1 MQKIENYDF
10 FLFTQLWLEVNGPS
24 DEPYDYLFPM
34 LLQDFHRFE
43 ESRWNT
49 DSKPLYECILDYLKR
64 PKLLGMAGSEGHLP
78 DVVDKYNALLEE
90 LQPDGIL
97 MLVEQWLD
105 EPQSYSLVNF
115 IEASFEKRGIE
126 LPY

>member
-1 MQKIENYDF
+1 MQKVENYDF

-34 LLQDFHRFE
+34 LLRDFHRFE
-43 ESRWNT
+43 ESKWNT

-64 PKLLGMAGSEGHLP
+64 PQYLGLACVTGHSP
-78 DVVDKYNALLEE
+78 DTIDKYNALLEM
-90 LQPDGIL
+90 LQPAGVL
-97 MLVEQWLD
+97 MQVERWLD
-105 EPQSYSLVNF
+105 EPQSYSLVRF
-115 IEASFEKRGIE
+115 IEANLEENDIA

>member
-1 MQKIENYDF
+1 MKDTENYDF

-34 LLQDFHRFE
+34 LLKDFHRFE

-64 PKLLGMAGSEGHLP
+64 SKFLGMAGSDKHLP
-78 DVVDKYNALLEE
+78 DVVDKYNAFLEE
-90 LQPDGIL
+90 LHFDGVL
-97 MLVEQWLD
+97 MLVEQWID
-105 EPQSYSLVNF
+105 ETQSYSLVNF
-115 IEASFEKRGIE
+115 IENHFEKRGME